1 MAAMD
6 LVVTPV
12 GLDHR
17 GVARW
22 GERRFRC
29 ALGRGGVAHRKRE
42 GDGATPVGAWAM
54 RELLFRP
61 DRVLRPRTALP
72 SRPIELQDGWCDAP
86 ADARYNRPVPLPY
99 PSSAERLWR
108 DDRVY
113 DLVVPLGYNDAPPR
127 PGLGSAI
134 FLHLAR
140 PGWRPTE
147 GCVALARRDLLAVL
161 ATADRRSRV
170 IVRP

>member
-1 MAAMD
+1 MPAMD
-6 LVVTPV
+6 LVVTPLGV
-12 GLDHR
+12 AHW

-29 ALGRGGVAHRKRE
+29 ALGRGGVARHKRE
-42 GDGATPVGAWAM
+42 GDGATPVGAWPM

-61 DRVLRPRTALP
+61 DRALRPRTALP
-72 SRPIELQDGWCDAP
+72 PRPIAPQDGWCDAP
-86 ADARYNRPVPLPY
+86 DDPRYNRPVALPY
-99 PSSAERLWR
+99 SCSAERLWR
-108 DDRVY
+108 HDRVY
-113 DLVVPLGYNDAPPR
+113 DLIVPLGYNDAPPR
-127 PGLGSAI
+127 PGRGSAI

-140 PGWRPTE
+140 PGYRPTE

-161 ATADRRSRV
+161 AAADRRSRV